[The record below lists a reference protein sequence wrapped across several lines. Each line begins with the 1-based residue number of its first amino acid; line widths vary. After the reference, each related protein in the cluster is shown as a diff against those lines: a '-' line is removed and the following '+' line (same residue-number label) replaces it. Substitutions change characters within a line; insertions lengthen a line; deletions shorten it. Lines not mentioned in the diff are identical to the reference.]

1 MKKFLSIAFSLVFVL
16 LVFSSCAK
24 SGDND
29 VPDNM
34 QLASR
39 EDVTYCL
46 YVPKTWNVNT
56 DSGVSSAYYSTADSA
71 NVSVMSYYSD
81 AESMSIDDYWKLTE
95 GAYQTNFQGYSLAS
109 TETTLLGGRK
119 ASKYTFDLTVG
130 DEQVR
135 MMQIVADYQSMFYIF
150 TYTASPETF
159 ENHLDEVKTIVD
171 NFTFR

>member
-1 MKKFLSIAFSLVFVL
+1 MKKILTLLFALLMLVGC
-16 LVFSSCAK
+16 SQ
-24 SGDND
+24 SGDNQ

-56 DSGVSSAYYSTADSA
+56 DSGVSSAYYSTGDSA
-71 NVSVMSYYSD
+71 NVSVMSYYLE

-95 GAYQTNFQGYSLAS
+95 EAYQTNFQGYTLSS

-119 ASKYTFDLTVG
+119 AGQYTFDLTIDG
-130 DEQVR
+130 ESVR
-135 MMQIVADYQSMFYIF
+135 MMQIVAAYQSMFYIF

-159 ENHLDEVKTIVD
+159 ENHLDEVQTIVD